1 LVWGTVTYAECLE
14 EEEDELQLVIPANA
28 MVSASKHILFMSIVK
43 VPKNLTGF
51 VSISYKDNVICGLD
65 AVPLLVSR
73 T

>member
-1 LVWGTVTYAECLE
+1 LE

-43 VPKNLTGF
+43 VPKNLNGF